1 MSGRSRVPLDA
12 DDHVDAADGGA
23 RGRLRQAGDGDM
35 LARNVEQP
43 AGILEKGVMMVT
55 DVGVEIGVRA
65 GKGILCT
72 IAAVRHQRNQVVA
85 TLLLLI
91 NSRCRDP
98 RVRCWLKTTKQRFRR
113 RDSDL
118 DPERPLFDDIEAE
131 INDREC

>member
-1 MSGRSRVPLDA
+1 
-12 DDHVDAADGGA
+12 
-23 RGRLRQAGDGDM
+23 M

-85 TLLLLI
+85 TLLLL
-91 NSRCRDP
+91 NQQSMSRSAGT
-98 RVRCWLKTTKQRFRR
+98 VLVENNKTTLSAPR
-113 RDSDL
+113 
-118 DPERPLFDDIEAE
+118 
-131 INDREC
+131 